1 MKFLKGL
8 GIFFCSFLLFL
19 SLSVFSVAFLLHS
32 TLLNPDFVASQVD
45 KIDISALARDIAEK
59 QISEQLPEEAEFLKD
74 VTFDV
79 INKQEPWIKKQLDSV
94 IFTGYDFLLGKSK
107 QLEITISIEELKV
120 NLKDSLWQTSQK
132 YLQQELT
139 GLSEDQIKQYL
150 QDIAGQIPKENLPP
164 ELARLS
170 ESQLN
175 TYIDQYLR
183 KFGGQKPLQNLPAEI
198 NKLIEDQLKLYFDEY
213 YNELADQID
222 DKYTIDESSIPS
234 DVMEQLL
241 LARKYIG
248 YFQTGFYALIDF
260 MVLLVAFIFLINRNV
275 RDTAR
280 ALGIDF
286 ILFGALDLVGVFIA
300 KNINPVNFLPDIPA
314 SLESWLTGLYKDIF
328 SIVQSFSIAVLII
341 GIVLLV
347 ISFIVKPRTAED

>member
-1 MKFLKGL
+1 VKFLKGL
-8 GIFFCSFLLFL
+8 GTFLCSFLLFL

-59 QISEQLPEEAEFLKD
+59 QINEQLPEEAQFLKD

-79 INKQEPWIKKQLDSV
+79 INNQEPWIKKQLDSV
-94 IFTGYDFLLGKSK
+94 IYTGYDFLLGKSE
-107 QLEITISIEELKV
+107 QLEITISMEELKT

-132 YLQQELT
+132 YLQKELA

-150 QDIAGQIPKENLPP
+150 QDIAGQIPRGNLPP
-164 ELARLS
+164 DLARLP
-170 ESQLN
+170 ENQLN

-183 KFGGQKPLQNLPAEI
+183 KFGGQTPLQNLPADI
-198 NKLIEDQLKLYFDEY
+198 NKLIEDQLKLYFDQY
-213 YNELADQID
+213 YQEVADQIKD
-222 DKYTIDESSIPS
+222 TYTIDESSISS

-248 YFQTGFYALIDF
+248 YFHTGFYALIVF
-260 MVLLVAFIFLINRNV
+260 MMFMVAFIFLINRKI
-275 RDTAR
+275 RDTTR

-286 ILFGALDLVGVFIA
+286 ILFGALDLIGVLIA
-300 KNINPVNFLPDIPA
+300 KNINPVNFIPDIPA
-314 SLESWLTGLYKDIF
+314 SLESWLTGLYIDIF
-328 SIVQSFSIAVLII
+328 SIVQVFSIAVLVI

-347 ISFIVKPRTAED
+347 ISFIVKPRAAQE

>member
-1 MKFLKGL
+1 
-8 GIFFCSFLLFL
+8 
-19 SLSVFSVAFLLHS
+19 
-32 TLLNPDFVASQVD
+32 
-45 KIDISALARDIAEK
+45 
-59 QISEQLPEEAEFLKD
+59 
-74 VTFDV
+74 
-79 INKQEPWIKKQLDSV
+79 
-94 IFTGYDFLLGKSK
+94 
-107 QLEITISIEELKV
+107 
-120 NLKDSLWQTSQK
+120 
-132 YLQQELT
+132 
-139 GLSEDQIKQYL
+139 
-150 QDIAGQIPKENLPP
+150 
-164 ELARLS
+164 
-170 ESQLN
+170 
-175 TYIDQYLR
+175 
-183 KFGGQKPLQNLPAEI
+183 
-198 NKLIEDQLKLYFDEY
+198 
-213 YNELADQID
+213 
-222 DKYTIDESSIPS
+222 
-234 DVMEQLL
+234 MEQLL

>member
-1 MKFLKGL
+1 VKFLKGL
-8 GIFFCSFLLFL
+8 GTFFCSFLLFL
-19 SLSVFSVAFLLHS
+19 SLSIFSVAFLLHS

-59 QISEQLPEEAEFLKD
+59 QIDEQLPEEAEILKD
-74 VTFDV
+74 VTFD
-79 INKQEPWIKKQLDSV
+79 ILNQQEPWIKKQLDSV
-94 IFTGYDFLLGKSK
+94 IYTGYDFLLSK
-107 QLEITISIEELKV
+107 NQQLEITISMVELKA
-120 NLKDSLWQTSQK
+120 NLKDSLWQASQK
-132 YLQQELT
+132 YLQQKLA
-139 GLSEDQIKQYL
+139 GLSQDQIKQYL
-150 QDIAGQIPKENLPP
+150 QDIAGQIPRENLPP

-183 KFGGQKPLQNLPAEI
+183 KFGGQELLQNLPADI
-198 NKLIEDQLKLYFDEY
+198 NKLIDDQLKLYFNQY
-213 YNELADQID
+213 YDKLADQID
-222 DKYTIDESSIPS
+222 DEYTIDESTMSS

-248 YFQTGFYALIDF
+248 YFQTGFYALIVF
-260 MVLLVAFIFLINRNV
+260 MLLMVTFIFLINRNI

-286 ILFGALDLVGVFIA
+286 ILFGALDLVGVLIA
-300 KNINPVNFLPDIPA
+300 KNINPVNFIPDIPS

-328 SIVQSFSIAVLII
+328 SILQAFSIAVLII

-347 ISFIVKPRTAED
+347 ISFIVKPSAAED